1 MATASKR
8 TIRITVVGDG
18 ATGKTCLLIAYKDKR
33 FDERYVPTV
42 FDVYSMTIPINGLE
56 YTVVL
61 SDTAGQEEFDK
72 LRRFAYKDVDCFILT
87 YSVDERTSYENVS
100 SKWIPELRKFAPKAK
115 IILAGTKKD
124 LKRDDPNHIT
134 TQEGEDLAQ
143 FIGANGFVENSSK
156 SMSFVDATFQ
166 MAITSVIQNK
176 NFLNVNRQTRDCCTC
191 V

>member
-1 MATASKR
+1 MAVAPKK

-18 ATGKTCLLIAYKDKR
+18 ATGKTCLLIAYKDKK
-33 FDERYVPTV
+33 FDDRYVPTV

-56 YTVVL
+56 YSIVL

-87 YSVDERTSYENVS
+87 YSVAERASYENVS
-100 SKWIPELRKFAPKAK
+100 TKWIPELRRFAPKAK

-124 LKRDDPNHIT
+124 LKRDVRDHIT

-143 FIGANGFVENSSK
+143 FIGANGFIENSSK
-156 SMSFVDATFQ
+156 SMSYVDATFQ
-166 MAITSVIQNK
+166 MAITAVISNK
-176 NFLNVNRQTRDCCTC
+176 NYLKVNRHTRDCCTC

>member
-1 MATASKR
+1 
-8 TIRITVVGDG
+8 
-18 ATGKTCLLIAYKDKR
+18 
-33 FDERYVPTV
+33 
-42 FDVYSMTIPINGLE
+42 MTIPINGLE